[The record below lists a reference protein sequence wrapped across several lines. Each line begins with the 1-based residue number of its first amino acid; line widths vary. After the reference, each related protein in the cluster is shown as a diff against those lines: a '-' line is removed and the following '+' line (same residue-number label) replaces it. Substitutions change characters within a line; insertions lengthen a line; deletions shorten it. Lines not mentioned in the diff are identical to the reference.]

1 MGARWKEA
9 HPELDLAL
17 QAMTCE
23 RAKIQNDHQQELI
36 RARAE
41 RQRLQAEGEREV
53 TAKNQLEAALRNSE
67 SSARNAYAALEQRLA
82 SSQADVQGLSVST
95 GSEETAK
102 VIGGLQSQVG
112 ELTTA
117 LAQSQESLRQVY
129 QELEHERSEKGLLVE
144 RLKVVEASA
153 KAGVPRREV
162 EILAKEKDENLA
174 SARAHFDEE
183 IAKLKTHYLQ
193 LLQDGEAHLVATQ
206 DRERQIHQR
215 ELDAT
220 HAK

>member
-1 MGARWKEA
+1 M
-9 HPELDLAL
+9 AL

-112 ELTTA
+112 ELTAA
-117 LAQSQESLRQVY
+117 LAQSPESLRQVR
-129 QELEHERSEKGLLVE
+129 QEVERERSEKGLLVA
-144 RLKVVEASA
+144 RLKDNEASA
-153 KAGVPRREV
+153 KAGVPRNEV
-162 EILAKEKDENLA
+162 EILVREMTRSLRARRHA
-174 SARAHFDEE
+174 SIRRLRA
-183 IAKLKTHYLQ
+183 
-193 LLQDGEAHLVATQ
+193 
-206 DRERQIHQR
+206 
-215 ELDAT
+215 
-220 HAK
+220 